1 MTSRSGEPRSVA
13 LPWLIAA
20 VGYTAISIVYLWP
33 VVTHLSSAFPHDPYD
48 SSLTGV
54 ILFWDAHSVPLSQ
67 AWWDAPIFW
76 PTHGALALSE
86 HLLGISL
93 LTTPLQW
100 FGVPLITASNVAFV
114 CAFPLTALAAHAL
127 AFACVKRHDVA
138 AIAGCMFGFSP
149 YRVGHL
155 AHLQMMWVFA
165 MPLALMALH
174 RFVEGGRRGW
184 LVLFGTAWLV
194 QAAANGYFM
203 LFFPVLLAAWV
214 LWFVRDLKS
223 ASLIAAAWLVSTL
236 PLVPVLLGYRKI
248 HDALGLSRSINEIE
262 SLSAD
267 MTAVFA
273 ASPDSLVWHSLSRW
287 SRPEGELFPG
297 LICLVLVVAA
307 IALAVVRFRSRPD
320 PEAAGWPAARMI
332 TATLG
337 SLFLAIA
344 ISAHVVGPWRWT
356 IGSATI
362 VSVAGSDKP
371 LSIAAFLFLCTFVT
385 LPAFRLVWRRRSVFW
400 FYVFGASAMLV
411 LSLGPHPTWAGTPVL
426 FRAPYAWLMELPG
439 FSEIRV
445 PARFGMLF
453 VLCLSVAAAVGFARL
468 TWALSATTQRA
479 LAVAVVVVALVEG
492 WPRFEM
498 APPASPIAALSV
510 FRDDAPVI
518 VLPLGT
524 TDSDAAAEYRGMTHG
539 RPNINGYSGYA
550 PHHYQVLRIGLG
562 LNDGAVLD
570 ELARDRD
577 IIVAVDRHGEFER
590 WVRVVGPRPV
600 IADDSDWRLY
610 RIAAGSGPPVAAGA
624 LLSIQSVTANFRN
637 NAVGQMLDGKAT
649 TAWSTGQVQAGNES
663 VLIDLG
669 RRRDVS
675 GVALALG
682 PFALDFPRA
691 LLVECSADQL
701 QWTECWQGSSTALA
715 MRAAID
721 APLSPVI
728 RIPVAALAV
737 RYIRLHQTAADPTN
751 GWAIA
756 ELTVFGR

>member
-1 MTSRSGEPRSVA
+1 VTDLSGKPRSVA

-20 VGYTAISIVYLWP
+20 VVYTAITIVYLWP

-48 SSLTGV
+48 SSLTAV
-54 ILFWDAHSVPLSQ
+54 ILFWDAHGVPLSR

-76 PTHGALALSE
+76 PAHGALALSE

-100 FGVPLITASNVAFV
+100 FGVPLITASNIAFV
-114 CAFPLTALAAHAL
+114 CAFPLSALAAHAL
-127 AFACVKRHDVA
+127 AFACVKRHDIA

-149 YRVGHL
+149 YRVGQF

-184 LVLFGTAWLV
+184 LVLFGAAWLV

-203 LFFPVLLAAWV
+203 LFFPVLLAAWM

-223 ASLIAAAWLVSTL
+223 VTLIAAAWLVSTL
-236 PLVPVLLGYRKI
+236 PLVPVLWGYWKI
-248 HDALGLSRSINEIE
+248 HDALGLSRSINDIE

-297 LICLVLVVAA
+297 LICVVLVVAA

-320 PEAAGWPAARMI
+320 PEAAGWRVARMI
-332 TATLG
+332 AATLG

-344 ISAHVVGPWRWT
+344 ISLHVLGPWKWSV
-356 IGSATI
+356 GSATI
-362 VSVAGSDKP
+362 VSVAGIDKP
-371 LSIAAFLFLCTFVT
+371 LSIASFLFVCAFLT
-385 LPAFRLVWRRRSVFW
+385 LPAFRLVWRRRSAFW
-400 FYVFGASAMLV
+400 FYMFAAVAMLV
-411 LSLGPHPTWAGTPVL
+411 LSFGPRARLAGMPVL
-426 FRAPYAWLMELPG
+426 FRAPYAWLMNLPG

-453 VLCLSVAAAVGFARL
+453 VLCLPVAAAVGFARL
-468 TWALSATTQRA
+468 TSALSAKTQRA
-479 LAVAVVVVALVEG
+479 LAVAVVIVALVEG
-492 WPRFEM
+492 WPRVAM

-510 FRDDAPVI
+510 FRDDAPLI
-518 VLPLGT
+518 ELPLGT
-524 TDSDAAAEYRGMTHG
+524 TERDVAAEYRGMTHG
-539 RPNINGYSGYA
+539 RPTINGYSGYE
-550 PHHYQVLRIGLG
+550 PPHYQVLRIGLT

-600 IADDSDWRLY
+600 IADDSNWRLY
-610 RIAAGSGPPVAAGA
+610 RIAAGGGPPVADGA
-624 LLSIQSVTANFRN
+624 PLSIQSVTANFRN
-637 NAVGQMLDGKAT
+637 ETVGRMLDGKAT

-675 GVALALG
+675 GVGLALG
-682 PFALDFPRA
+682 PFALGFPRA
-691 LLVECSADQL
+691 LLVDCSADQL
-701 QWTECWQGSSTALA
+701 QWTVCWRGSSTALA

-721 APLSPVI
+721 APLSSVI
-728 RIPVAALAV
+728 RIPVSALAA
-737 RYIRLHQTAADPTN
+737 RYIRLHQTSTDPTDE
-751 GWAIA
+751 WAIA